1 MADHI
6 PHQQEQGPGQSSL
19 AVLRAALPF
28 LVRPRDVALH
38 LPNICERQAR
48 ALLCAGFAGP
58 PLLVEGEPV
67 VSRDRLLD
75 AIDRRALTGVDLL
88 DDSGESEPEVTP

>member
-1 MADHI
+1 M
-6 PHQQEQGPGQSSL
+6 
-19 AVLRAALPF
+19 VRAALPF
-28 LVRPRDVALH
+28 LVRPRDGALH

-58 PLLVEGEPV
+58 PLLVGGEPV